1 MKTGVVLPTFRNEPD
16 EAFDVAAR
24 ALRAGVDGVFAYD
37 HLWPM
42 GNPERPAFAPFPLLA
57 RIARNFPTLHVGTL
71 VARIGLV
78 DDATLL
84 SQFDAL
90 EAITPNHVI
99 AAIGTGDKLSK
110 HENDAYGIPF
120 DPPEERRA
128 HLSAVAQALT
138 AKGIEVW
145 IGGGARPTV
154 ALAEHL
160 GVALNMWGA
169 SPDQV
174 RDQATR
180 STVTWAGTVG
190 QHASD
195 ANSDDSEN
203 ARRMLRA
210 AEAAGATWG
219 VMGWPVDLEVLG
231 DVSRWPGQ

>member
-24 ALRAGVDGVFAYD
+24 AARAGVDGVFAYD

-42 GNPERPAFAPFPLLA
+42 GNPERPAFAPFPILA
-57 RIARNFPTLHVGTL
+57 RIARRFPELYVGTL

-78 DDATLL
+78 DDETLL

-90 EAITPNHVI
+90 SAISPGSVI
-99 AAIGTGDKLSK
+99 GAIGTGDKLSK

-120 DPPEERRA
+120 DPPDERRA
-128 HLSAVAQALT
+128 HLAAVAQGLRERD
-138 AKGIEVW
+138 IEVW

-154 ALAEHL
+154 ALAEQL

-190 QHASD
+190 QHATD
-195 ANSDDSEN
+195 ATIDESES
-203 ARRMLRA
+203 ARRMLR
-210 AEAAGATWG
+210 EIEGAGATWG
-219 VMGWPVDLEVLG
+219 VMGWPVDLDVVGE
-231 DVSRWPGQ
+231 VSRAPAR

>member
-24 ALRAGVDGVFAYD
+24 AVQAGVDGVFAYD

-57 RIARNFPTLHVGTL
+57 RIARQFPSLYVGTL

-78 DDATLL
+78 EDETLL
-84 SQFDAL
+84 AQFDTLA
-90 EAITPNHVI
+90 AVSPGRVI

-120 DPPEERRA
+120 GTPDERRA
-128 HLSAVAQALT
+128 HLAAVATALDER
-138 AKGIEVW
+138 GIEVW

-154 ALAEHL
+154 VLAENL

-169 SPDQV
+169 SPEQV
-174 RDQATR
+174 RDQSTR
-180 STVTWAGTVG
+180 SRVTWAGTVG
-190 QHASD
+190 QHALDPTADES
-195 ANSDDSEN
+195 ASCMQ
-203 ARRMLRA
+203 MLRQV
-210 AEAAGATWG
+210 EAAGATWG
-219 VMGWPVDLEVLG
+219 VMGWPVDLEAVG
-231 DVSRWPGQ
+231 EISRHPVP

>member
-16 EAFDVAAR
+16 EAFDVAAS
-24 ALRAGVDGVFAYD
+24 AARAGVDGVFAYD

-57 RIARNFPTLHVGTL
+57 RIARRFPSLYVGTL

-78 DDATLL
+78 DDETLL

-90 EAITPNHVI
+90 EAINPGHVI

-120 DPPEERRA
+120 DPPDERRA
-128 HLSAVAQALT
+128 HLAAVAQGLKAR
-138 AKGIEVW
+138 GIDVW

-190 QHASD
+190 QHALD
-195 ANSDDSEN
+195 ATADEAER
-203 ARRMLRA
+203 ARRMLREV
-210 AEAAGATWG
+210 EAAGATWG
-219 VMGWPVDLEVLG
+219 VMGWPVDLDVVG
-231 DVSRWPGQ
+231 DVSLHPAQ